1 MAGAVRPR
9 NRALMR
15 GVGQVLSLPVTL
27 WLLVAFAAPMGVVVL
42 LSLHEFPSP
51 FGPVIQA
58 PSLAQYGLIL
68 SDPFYL
74 SVIAETVGLGLAVT
88 AISAVLAYPLA
99 FWLARMPSR
108 WRALAFAVILIPLLT
123 NVVVRSLGIIL
134 LLAPKG
140 LLNSAIGL
148 FGIAPFET
156 MLFTHGA
163 VIVALAQVFMPFMVL
178 ALYDSLQNTSPSVN
192 EAAQSL
198 GASPALRFLTVD
210 LPLSLPGLRAGIIVV
225 FLMASTSF
233 VSATLLG
240 GKQVWTI
247 GMLILREA
255 ITNLNG
261 AMASALALV
270 MTLVCLLFI
279 VMTTWVMNRFM
290 GWRNGAPGTPVTLPA
305 PLVAVIDIVGPWLS
319 RVLLAISVGLLL
331 LPLVLVCVQSF
342 NDVPLATAAGFEGFT
357 LHWYR
362 EVLVVG
368 NYASAFWISV
378 QLALVSIIIAIALAL
393 PAAFALARY
402 PFAGRGLLLAFWML
416 PLTLPGVA
424 IAVGMLKLLQVY
436 VMIPAF
442 AGLTAMHVVV
452 ILPFVITLLTT
463 SVLTLDRAQEEAAE
477 SLGAPPLRRFVL
489 ITLPALTPGL
499 FAAGIVG
506 FLMSFGEVTV
516 TSFLATAR
524 MTTLPVRIYSEAT
537 FALEP
542 TAHAI
547 SALLIVITTLALALL
562 GRFIRLD
569 RLYAR

>member
-1 MAGAVRPR
+1 MSRW
-9 NRALMR
+9 
-15 GVGQVLSLPVTL
+15 VGQALALPVTL

-51 FGPVIQA
+51 FGPVFQP
-58 PSLAQYGLIL
+58 PSLAQYTLIL

-74 SVIAETVGLGLAVT
+74 SVIAETVGIGLVVT
-88 AISAVLAYPLA
+88 AISAILAYPLA
-99 FWLARMPSR
+99 FWLARMPNR

-134 LLAPKG
+134 LLAPRG
-140 LLNSAIGL
+140 LMNSVLGL
-148 FGIAPFET
+148 FGIPPFET
-156 MLFTHGA
+156 MLFSHGA

-178 ALYDSLQNTSPSVN
+178 ALYDSLQNTSPRIH
-192 EAAQSL
+192 EAAESL
-198 GASPALRFLTVD
+198 GASPAMRFLTVD

-225 FLMASTSF
+225 FLMASTSY

-240 GKQVWTI
+240 GRQVWTI
-247 GMLILREA
+247 GMLVLREA

-270 MTLVCLLFI
+270 MTAVCLIFI
-279 VMTTWVMNRFM
+279 VVTTLVMHRLT
-290 GWRNGAPGTPVTLPA
+290 GWRRGTPGTPVTLPA
-305 PLVAVIDIVGPWLS
+305 PVVRALDLIGPWVS
-319 RVLLAISVGLLL
+319 RVLLAASVGLLL

-342 NDVPLATAAGFEGFT
+342 NDVPLATAAGFRGFT

-362 EVLVVG
+362 QVLIEG
-368 NYASAFWISV
+368 NYTSAFRISV
-378 QLALVSIIIAIALAL
+378 QLALVSISIAIALAL

-402 PFAGRGLLLAFWML
+402 PFRGRGVLAAFWVL

-436 VMIPAF
+436 VMVPAF
-442 AGLTAMHVVV
+442 LGLTAIHVVV

-463 SVLTLDRAQEEAAE
+463 SVLSLDRAQEEAAA
-477 SLGAPPLRRFVL
+477 SLGAGPVRCFALV
-489 ITLPALTPGL
+489 TLPALAPGL

-547 SALLIVITTLALALL
+547 SALLIVATTIALAVL
-562 GRFIRLD
+562 GRFVRLD